1 MSENDVL
8 VLYRLTLSSGTN
20 ILEPF
25 LLFQPY
31 EALVPCL
38 GGFLLFMI
46 KFLKDSP
53 HNKELCCSI
62 FSTTIVSIVDP

>member
-8 VLYRLTLSSGTN
+8 VLYRLTLSSGTK
-20 ILEPF
+20 ILESF

-31 EALVPCL
+31 EALAPCL
-38 GGFLLFMI
+38 GGFLLLMI
-46 KFLKDSP
+46 KFLKERP
-53 HNKELCCSI
+53 HNKELCRSI